1 MSLEY
6 YQLDDTVYFA
16 FAGNDTSGSGGDGA
30 SPLFDVRLCG
40 TAADAA
46 PVYSGS
52 ATLLTHANYPAGAH
66 EVAIVAS
73 AANGFAAGNTYT
85 VYCTLLVDSQNPTGF
100 VGKFKLD
107 VPAANLTEIG
117 GVAQSATDLKDL
129 ADTGY
134 NPATHKLAGVV
145 LADTCTT
152 NTDMRGTDGANT
164 VVPATKAEMDTAH
177 ALLATVAKQDVIYGI
192 VDAILEDVTGINGAA
207 MRGTDSAATAV
218 NLAIIA
224 GYLDEEIAAILA
236 AVDTEVAAIKAVTD
250 ALPDAGA
257 LSSLAQAA
265 ALVTVDT
272 VVDAALAILKADKV
286 IDTSQTPWELVLY
299 TQGAAQEA
307 GNEIFRKALSQ
318 PDGTAVSSS
327 DHIVGQEEHTT

>member
-40 TAADAA
+40 AAADAA

-52 ATLLTHANYPAGAH
+52 ATLLTHASYPDGAH
-66 EVAIVAS
+66 EVEIVAS
-73 AANGFAAGNTYT
+73 EANGFAAGNTYT
-85 VYCTLLVDSQNPTGF
+85 VYCTLLVDSQNPTGV

-107 VPAANLTEIG
+107 RQLVDAVELG
-117 GVAQSATDLKDL
+117 SDAQSLADLKDL

-152 NTDMRGTDGANT
+152 NTDMRGTDSA
-164 VVPATKAEMDTAH
+164 ATATA
-177 ALLATVAKQDVIYGI
+177 LATHDGKLDTVAGDVANI
-192 VDAILEDVTGINGAA
+192 DGAA
-207 MRGTDSAATAV
+207 MRGTDSAALASALATHDGKLDTA
-218 NLAIIA
+218 
-224 GYLDEEIAAILA
+224 DE
-236 AVDTEVAAIKAVTD
+236 
-250 ALPDAGA
+250 
-257 LSSLAQAA
+257 
-265 ALVTVDT
+265 

-286 IDTSQTPWELVLY
+286 IDTGEDPWELVLY
-299 TQGAAQEA
+299 TQGAEQIPE
-307 GNEIFRKALSQ
+307 NEIFRKALSQ

>member
-16 FAGNDTSGSGGDGA
+16 FAGNDTSGSGGD
-30 SPLFDVRLCG
+30 
-40 TAADAA
+40 
-46 PVYSGS
+46 
-52 ATLLTHANYPAGAH
+52 
-66 EVAIVAS
+66 
-73 AANGFAAGNTYT
+73 
-85 VYCTLLVDSQNPTGF
+85 
-100 VGKFKLD
+100 
-107 VPAANLTEIG
+107 
-117 GVAQSATDLKDL
+117 AQSLADFKDL

-177 ALLATVAKQDVIYGI
+177 ALLATVAKQDVIDGI
-192 VDAILEDVTGINGAA
+192 VDAILEDVTGLNGAA
-207 MRGTDSAATAV
+207 MRGTDSANTVVPATKAEMDTAHAL
-218 NLAIIA
+218 LATVAKQDII
-224 GYLDEEIAAILA
+224 
-236 AVDTEVAAIKAVTD
+236 
-250 ALPDAGA
+250 
-257 LSSLAQAA
+257 
-265 ALVTVDT
+265 DT

-318 PDGTAVSSS
+318 PDGTAVTSS
-327 DHIVGQEEHTT
+327 DHIVGQEEDPA

>member
-40 TAADAA
+40 AAADAA

-177 ALLATVAKQDVIYGI
+177 ALLATVAKQDVIDGI
-192 VDAILEDVTGINGAA
+192 VDAILEDVTGLNGAA
-207 MRGTDSAATAV
+207 MRGTDSANTVVPATKAEMDTAHAL
-218 NLAIIA
+218 LATVAKQDII
-224 GYLDEEIAAILA
+224 
-236 AVDTEVAAIKAVTD
+236 
-250 ALPDAGA
+250 
-257 LSSLAQAA
+257 
-265 ALVTVDT
+265 DT

-299 TQGAAQEA
+299 TQGAEQIAE
-307 GNEIFRKALSQ
+307 NEIFRKALSQ
-318 PDGTAVSSS
+318 PDGTAVTSS